1 MWLAEG
7 LIIQMKTS
15 SKLPPIDGARPK
27 RTLWLVGGLL
37 IVMVAGAIFLV
48 APADQNS
55 PAKDDN
61 PSPQPQGAGHKAK
74 HGERDPDFAPPR
86 RNAPPIGPNGLNEKE
101 QMVGDILSSGR
112 PIDQMADDLLAL
124 FPECDGA
131 TQSLVASHLTH
142 LADEKQM
149 DKLLQSLGDPKI
161 NQVSKEEIF
170 SSIYQR
176 EPDEAAALL
185 IRVIEMG
192 DSKFVSE
199 AERALAILLTAN
211 HGTDATAWRSEL
223 ESQKKL
229 RAEK

>member
-1 MWLAEG
+1 
-7 LIIQMKTS
+7 MKTS
-15 SKLPPIDGARPK
+15 SKLPPVDAASPK
-27 RTLWLVGGLL
+27 RAVWFVVGLV
-37 IVMVAGAIFLV
+37 IVMVAAVIFLA

-55 PAKDDN
+55 PVNDDH

-74 HGERDPDFAPPR
+74 HGERDPDSAPPR
-86 RNAPPIGPNGLNEKE
+86 RKVPAVGPNGLNEKE

-142 LADEKQM
+142 LVDEKQI
-149 DKLLQSLGDPKI
+149 DKLLGFLGDPKI

-176 EPDEAAALL
+176 DPDEAAALL

-192 DSKFVSE
+192 NSKFVSE

-223 ESQKKL
+223 ESQK
-229 RAEK
+229 RARAAE